1 MNETEKNRPENRKAQ
16 ARESFSGRLLTDAQ
30 FEDAMA
36 ITGIIEREIRTTGAF
51 REKLGDYAVAMARTE
66 KFDAVK
72 AETILRD
79 LFTIR
84 TGQSMNRMRE
94 GLKERENNLTEE
106 QKRGAYH
113 YAKEVGRIIQQG
125 DKIPFHRAYASQKA
139 NLAEELGITA
149 SRAGALMKEEF
160 QQRENRDFYEWG
172 KECEAKY
179 YRPQVEAEKQQRAAE
194 RPISRSRSRACS

>member
-1 MNETEKNRPENRKAQ
+1 MNEPYDPSEVKRAAQ
-16 ARESFSGRLLTDAQ
+16 ARESFSGRMLTDTQ

-36 ITGIIEREIRTTGAF
+36 ITGIIEREIKMAGKF

-84 TGQSMNRMRE
+84 TGQPMNRMKE
-94 GLKERENNLTEE
+94 GLKERENSLNEE
-106 QKRGAYH
+106 QKRGACH
-113 YAKEVGRIIQQG
+113 HAKEVGRIIQQG
-125 DKIPFHRAYASQKA
+125 DKIPFHRAYASQRG
-139 NLAEELGITA
+139 NLAEHLGITA
-149 SRAGALMKEEF
+149 SRTGTLMKDEF
-160 QQRENRDFYEWG
+160 QQREGRDFYEWG

-179 YRPQVEAEKQQRAAE
+179 YRPQIDAEKQQRAAE
-194 RPISRSRSRACS
+194 RPHTHSRSRG

>member
-1 MNETEKNRPENRKAQ
+1 MNEAEKNRPENRTAQ
-16 ARESFSGRLLTDAQ
+16 ARESFSGRLLTDMQ

-36 ITGIIEREIRTTGAF
+36 ITGIIEREIRTTGTF

-106 QKRGAYH
+106 QKRGAYNQ
-113 YAKEVGRIIQQG
+113 AREVGRIIQQG

-194 RPISRSRSRACS
+194 RPISRSRSHD